1 MSPTAIQ
8 IKKFPA
14 DLWRRIRVRAAER
27 NQVFRDFVNEA
38 VKKHLKST
46 ETCG

>member
-1 MSPTAIQ
+1 MGQTTIQ

-14 DLWRRIRVRAAER
+14 DLWRRVRVRAAER
-27 NQVFRDFVNEA
+27 GQRIRDFVIEA

-46 ETCG
+46 ERT